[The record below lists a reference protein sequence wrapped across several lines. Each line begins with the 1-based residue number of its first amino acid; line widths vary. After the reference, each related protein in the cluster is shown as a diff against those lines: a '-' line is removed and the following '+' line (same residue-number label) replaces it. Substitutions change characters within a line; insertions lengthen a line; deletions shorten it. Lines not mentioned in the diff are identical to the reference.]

1 MMRRG
6 QRERERELGGPTAP
20 WACGRDGAE
29 SACGLLQ
36 AAKRACTV
44 SFPGAV
50 GDPRR
55 REEGGREGGRE
66 EEEEEEEEDGSPKPF
81 GETLHNQKGLR
92 RATKGGVFA
101 PLFRSSPSRRR
112 SAIFT
117 TPRGLGKLSPFPA
130 SSEVSMRASAVKRAP
145 PSQGQGQLVPW
156 KKNNNQ
162 FWS

>member
-1 MMRRG
+1 MCLSLPPTGGRG
-6 QRERERELGGPTAP
+6 RWGDDEGRETRKRERERAGRPHSALG
-20 WACGRDGAE
+20 
-29 SACGLLQ
+29 
-36 AAKRACTV
+36 V
-44 SFPGAV
+44 
-50 GDPRR
+50 
-55 REEGGREGGRE
+55 REGRGRVGVRPAS
-66 EEEEEEEEDGSPKPF
+66 GSQK
-81 GETLHNQKGLR
+81 ETLHNQKGLR